1 MLGERIEQCN
11 QSQSI
16 QLDMADMLHEQVMK
30 PSYAPSDSLA
40 NSHRPT
46 FEGNHSIIMNY
57 CDERSIL
64 SNKADVNFH
73 AEMQKCDELS
83 VQPSYGATIY
93 YSQSMEIIPKNHTA
107 AAITLQTAQAEGGII
122 YPMFDSGCSTVLTSS
137 MLNCREVKEHVMS
150 IMQAESGVKMSSTHK
165 CRKTC

>member
-16 QLDMADMLHEQVMK
+16 QLEMGDMRHEQVME
-30 PSYAPSDSLA
+30 PSYTPSANLA
-40 NSHRPT
+40 NSHQAT
-46 FEGNHSIIMNY
+46 FEENHSIINQFIMNY

-64 SNKADVNFH
+64 SNNNDVNFH

-83 VQPSYGATIY
+83 VQPSPGATIN

-107 AAITLQTAQAEGGII
+107 AAITLQTAQAEDGII
-122 YPMFDSGCSTVLTSS
+122 YPMFDSGC
-137 MLNCREVKEHVMS
+137 
-150 IMQAESGVKMSSTHK
+150 
-165 CRKTC
+165 